1 MMDTCTKSGVIGG
14 TLFSAIF
21 NITWDNIVFTVVM
34 AAIGA
39 IVSYF
44 VSLLLQKF
52 TKKKPHK

>member
-1 MMDTCTKSGVIGG
+1 MDTCTKSGVIGG